1 MDLVQPAPPGLEGDA
16 PPLVL
21 IHDGGGTVVSY
32 FHMGSLDRDVY
43 AIANP
48 HFDSGDPWEYGLPEM
63 AHEYSKFIKSEIP
76 SGQILLGGTCW
87 TLAIIIMIT
96 TASRRFRVR
105 QVD

>member
-43 AIANP
+43 AIPNP

-63 AHEYSKFIKSEIP
+63 ARAYSGFIKSEIR

-87 TLAIIIMIT
+87 TSVIMIT
-96 TASRRFRVR
+96 TTTSRRFRVR
-105 QVD
+105 QSD